1 MLCVRIHQLEDL
13 GDGGEGGGAYIGES
27 FTSIGFELHLL
38 LEEPVKDVRPGMRQ
52 EKNHLDGVG
61 ETYSAAVWD
70 VSDRCEKLSDRG
82 LPSGCWGGADSI
94 AMGFS
99 LGRATYVTSLS
110 AGLDAMA
117 IAMVLVIRVRLNSR
131 GQVAS
136 DALRMP
142 GDSGVTLTPRCLFH
156 SAQALQAL
164 KDFAGQT
171 RLLALLRD
179 ATPGNQ
185 GLSPLSQIRRP
196 ISRLRNSKLPPN
208 CHQTTPPP
216 NNVFRQFGGPHSH
229 HRHSD

>member
-1 MLCVRIHQLEDL
+1 M
-13 GDGGEGGGAYIGES
+13 GEGGRGAYIGES

-131 GQVAS
+131 GPVAS

-185 GLSPLSQIRRP
+185 GLSPPVSNPPPNFSSPQLQASPQLSPNNPSSQQRLQAIRRP
-196 ISRLRNSKLPPN
+196 AQPS
-208 CHQTTPPP
+208 QT
-216 NNVFRQFGGPHSH
+216 Q
-229 HRHSD
+229 